1 MANGNL
7 NELEAV
13 VVRMETAGR
22 EWVKAKLLADQLDD
36 DTKSYLA
43 SIMNELDDG
52 KTSEAKLDRLARGSK
67 EFREFVRSAAI
78 ARADMLKKKVRYD
91 GEQSLFEAKRSEYAM
106 ERSKIEKG
114 IFHTGG
120 K

>member
-1 MANGNL
+1 MSNGNL

-13 VVRMETAGR
+13 VVRMESAGR
-22 EWVKAKLLADQLDD
+22 AWVEAKLKADQLDD

-67 EFREFVRSAAI
+67 EFREFIRSAAI
-78 ARADMLKKKVRYD
+78 ARSAMLNKKVRYD

-106 ERSKIEKG
+106 EREKLAKG
-114 IFHTGG
+114 VHHLGG
-120 K
+120 